1 MFCVPMSQNIKENLL
16 QVYPVLWGMIFLL
29 NYFVSINQFQP
40 FCRMGFGYM
49 DFSNYEHIP
58 YYYFHNITSSF
69 KIYTVVRVLHNTKMI
84 FMQVDNA

>member
-1 MFCVPMSQNIKENLL
+1 MHFRIINKLNKSVRQTFCVLMSQNIKD
-16 QVYPVLWGMIFLL
+16 VYPVLWGMIFLL
-29 NYFVSINQFQP
+29 NYFVSINRFQP

-69 KIYTVVRVLHNTKMI
+69 KIL
-84 FMQVDNA
+84 